1 MAKKQI
7 KNRKKISLSEGFL
20 DGEEEL
26 TQTAEEVT
34 PELPP
39 EDDPDNVVP
48 NDDTDPDVDPAEE
61 PGTDDTVP
69 EEGGEE
75 ETGVE
80 ETGVE
85 GGEEETAKDTL
96 DAIQTLTTAV
106 QELTQ
111 KIDDMNAAQQP
122 AEEPIEAEPS
132 LEEPPADDDGF
143 AEEGGEETSSEETSE
158 EGGSEEG
165 GEGGEEGGE
174 ESGTSEEDF
183 SGSEDGSSEES
194 SEEEGTT
201 SESLIKAFT
210 EPGMALNED
219 SPYMIGKIYQNRFDK
234 LEPII
239 MGIVKTK
246 LRNRID
252 GARTEFRA
260 QAFKETYGE

>member
-34 PELPP
+34 PDLPP

-48 NDDTDPDVDPAEE
+48 SDDTDPDVDPAEE

-69 EEGGEE
+69 AEGGEE

-85 GGEEETAKDTL
+85 GGEEEAAKDTL

-111 KIDDMNAAQQP
+111 KIDNMNAAQQP
-122 AEEPIEAEPS
+122 AEEPTEAEPS

-143 AEEGGEETSSEETSE
+143 AKEGGEETSSEETSE
-158 EGGSEEG
+158 EGGSEEDS
-165 GEGGEEGGE
+165 EGGE
-174 ESGTSEEDF
+174 ESGTEDEDF

-201 SESLIKAFT
+201 SESLIKTFT

-260 QAFKETYGE
+260 QAFKQTYGE

>member
-26 TQTAEEVT
+26 TKTAEEVT

-39 EDDPDNVVP
+39 EDDPDNVVST
-48 NDDTDPDVDPAEE
+48 DDNDPDVDPAEE
-61 PGTDDTVP
+61 PSADDAVP
-69 EEGGEE
+69 EDRGEE
-75 ETGVE
+75 ETGIE

-122 AEEPIEAEPS
+122 TEETIEAEPS

-143 AEEGGEETSSEETSE
+143 AEEDDEETSSEETSE

-165 GEGGEEGGE
+165 SEEGGE
-174 ESGTSEEDF
+174 ESDTSEEDY
-183 SGSEDGSSEES
+183 SGSEDGS

-252 GARTEFRA
+252 GARTEFRT

>member
-7 KNRKKISLSEGFL
+7 KNRKKTSLSEGFL

-26 TQTAEEVT
+26 TQTAEEVA
-34 PELPP
+34 PELPQ
-39 EDDPDNVVP
+39 EDDPENAEP
-48 NDDTDPDVDPAEE
+48 SEPMDDIEPDVDPAEE
-61 PGTDDTVP
+61 PDTDDTDP
-69 EEGGEE
+69 AEEGED

-80 ETGVE
+80 TGVE
-85 GGEEETAKDTL
+85 GEEETAKDTL

-106 QELTQ
+106 QELSQ
-111 KIDDMNAAQQP
+111 KIDDMNTASQEP
-122 AEEPIEAEPS
+122 AEEPIEAEPA
-132 LEEPPADDDGF
+132 LEEPTED
-143 AEEGGEETSSEETSE
+143 ESEEETSSEETSE
-158 EGGSEEG
+158 ESESEESGSEESS
-165 GEGGEEGGE
+165 EEGSE
-174 ESGTSEEDF
+174 ESGTEDEDF
-183 SGSEDGSSEES
+183 AGSDDSSEES
-194 SEEEGTT
+194 SEEEETT

-210 EPGMALNED
+210 KPGMALNED

-260 QAFKETYGE
+260 QAFKQTYGE